1 MEDLLK
7 SLAGG
12 ESPPK
17 KEKVVVEKNKDK
29 KKTKVGA
36 IEFLKTSKKTKYVRI
51 SDAHHK
57 KMMLISKKNKISIT
71 SVLEKLIAYA
81 LEKNNL

>member
-17 KEKVVVEKNKDK
+17 KEKIVEKKDDK
-29 KKTKVGA
+29 NRPKVGA
-36 IEFLKTSKKTKYVRI
+36 IEFVKAAKKTKYVRI
-51 SDAHHK
+51 SDGHHK
-57 KMMLISKKNKISIT
+57 KIMHISKKNKVSIT
-71 SVLEKLIAYA
+71 LVLEKLIAYA
-81 LEKNNL
+81 IEKNNL